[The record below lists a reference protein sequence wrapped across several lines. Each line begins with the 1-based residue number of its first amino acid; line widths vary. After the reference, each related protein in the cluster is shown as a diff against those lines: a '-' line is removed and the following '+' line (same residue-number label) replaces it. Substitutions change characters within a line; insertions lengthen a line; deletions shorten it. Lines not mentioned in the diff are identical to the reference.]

1 MTTTLSAVA
10 PAAVEPAWTGAITV
24 GGVHIA
30 MGDCAELRQTIDF
43 LAQCSFLGLDIE
55 TGSARD
61 AGRWSMRCVTIA
73 ATDTDGQPWA
83 VVLDPRNDSQAD
95 MIRRLTGDPAK
106 TFAIHNASFDV
117 PVLVSWGLAPEDLSD
132 RVYDTLVTARL
143 MPKLRG
149 KMTLGDLAEKYLG
162 IHDTSLNVAMKA
174 AGESSAYWYEQGD
187 IDRFVYAS
195 SAARDTTIC
204 LALVTP
210 LHAAAVEWLTQ
221 PQLGQAPTEAE
232 AQAII
237 TEVHTAAQAML
248 HVQCQGL
255 PVNHAAVNDYRH
267 EAHELLAIAEHI
279 LSKATIIPRDGK
291 GNLKNEP
298 EQPIRP
304 GHAADL
310 MYWLEDHG
318 HLPADW
324 PRTATGK
331 LKGDKK
337 KLESLR
343 HIEEVDAH
351 LTYAETNK
359 VLGDYLGK
367 FESLAHPATGK
378 IYPMIGTLG
387 ATNTGRQSASNP
399 PIQQI
404 PGSARPMIS
413 TGGERWVSIDWSS
426 VEPML
431 AAYVAG
437 EQWVLDEV
445 LGGGDLYIPIA
456 RRAGLIPDDVDDD
469 AAHDHPGRKQAKVI
483 MLMLLYGGG
492 TGALAGNLGTDED
505 TARTLRQSVLGAL
518 PAIAAWSQKLR
529 DMAESAGYIVTAMGR
544 VLPVDKDSVFRA
556 VNYFHQGSACDLL
569 MGVLAECKRRGLASQ
584 IRITVHD
591 EIVCT
596 EQAAA
601 EIRDIMQHHNPCM
614 KRMLGR
620 TVTFPTD
627 SHALPEHWA
636 AV

>member
-10 PAAVEPAWTGAITV
+10 PAAVDPAWTGTITV

-30 MGDCAELRQTIDF
+30 MGDCAELRQTVDF

-61 AGRWSMRCVTIA
+61 SGRWSMRCVTIA
-73 ATDTDGQPWA
+73 ATDNTGQPWA
-83 VVLDPRNDSQAD
+83 VVLDPRHDEQAD

-106 TFAIHNASFDV
+106 TFAIHNAVFDV
-117 PVLVSWGLAPEDLSD
+117 PVLVSWGLAPEDLAD

-149 KMTLGDLAEKYLG
+149 KMTLGDLAERYLNV
-162 IHDTSLNVAMKA
+162 HDTSLSVAMKA
-174 AGESSAYWYEQGD
+174 AGESSAAWYGQGD

-195 SAARDTTIC
+195 SAARDTAIC

-210 LHAAAVEWLTQ
+210 IHTAAVAWLTS
-221 PQLGQAPTEAE
+221 PTLGQAPTPDE
-232 AQAII
+232 AQVII
-237 TEVHTAAQAML
+237 NEIHTAAQAML
-248 HVQCQGL
+248 RVQCQGL
-255 PVNHAAVNDYRH
+255 AVNHDAVATYRNDAR
-267 EAHELLAIAEHI
+267 ERLVKAERV
-279 LSKATIIPRDGK
+279 LTAATIVPRDGK
-291 GNLKNEP
+291 GNLKDEP
-298 EQPIRP
+298 PAPLRP
-304 GHAADL
+304 GNSSDL
-310 MYWLEDHG
+310 MYWLEDNN

-324 PRTATGK
+324 PRTPSGR
-331 LKGDKK
+331 LSGDKK

-343 HIEEVDAH
+343 HIAEVDAH
-351 LTYAETNK
+351 LTYAETTK
-359 VLGDYLGK
+359 VLDDYLGK
-367 FESLAHPATGK
+367 FESLAHPLTDR

-413 TGGERWVSIDWSS
+413 TGGEQWVSIDWTS

-437 EQWVLDEV
+437 EQWVIDEV

-456 RRAGLIPDDVDDD
+456 RRAGLIPDDVDDT
-469 AAHDHPGRKQAKVI
+469 AAHDHPGRKHAKI
-483 MLMLLYGGG
+483 ILLMLLYGGG
-492 TGALAGNLGTDED
+492 TGALAASLGVSEDE
-505 TARTLRQSVLGAL
+505 ARVLRQSVLGAL

-529 DMAESAGYIVTAMGR
+529 DMAEANGVIVTAMGR

-569 MGVLAECKRRGLASQ
+569 MGVLAECERRGLASQ

-596 EQAAA
+596 AEAAA
-601 EIRDIMQHHNPCM
+601 EIRGIMQHHNPCM
-614 KRMLGR
+614 QRMLGR
-620 TVTFPTD
+620 AVTFPTD

>member
-1 MTTTLSAVA
+1 MTTLIDAA

-30 MGDCAELRQTIDF
+30 MGDCDDLRRYVGF
-43 LAQCSFLGLDIE
+43 LEQCSFLGLDIE
-55 TGSARD
+55 TGSAKD
-61 AGRWSMRCVTIA
+61 SGRWSMRCVTIS
-73 ATDTDGQPWA
+73 ATDSSGQPWA
-83 VVLDPRNDSQAD
+83 VVLDPRNDEQAAA
-95 MIRRLTGDPAK
+95 IRRLTGDKSK
-106 TFAIHNASFDV
+106 TFAIHNAPFDV
-117 PVLVSWGLAPEDLSD
+117 PVLVSWGLAPESLSD

-143 MPKLRG
+143 MPQLRG
-149 KMTLGDLAEKYLG
+149 KMTLGDLAERYLNV
-162 IHDTSLNVAMKA
+162 HDTSLSVAMKA
-174 AGESSAYWYEQGD
+174 AGESSARWYDTGD

-195 SAARDTTIC
+195 SAARDTAIC

-210 LHAAAVEWLTQ
+210 LHAAAVEWLTS
-221 PQLGQAPTEAE
+221 PQLGQAPTPEE
-232 AQAII
+232 AQSII

-248 HVQCQGL
+248 RVQCQGL
-255 PVNHAAVNDYRH
+255 PVNHDAVHDYRESARERLQH
-267 EAHELLAIAEHI
+267 AEEV
-279 LSKATIIPRDGK
+279 LTAATIVPRDGK
-291 GNLKNEP
+291 GNRKDEP
-298 EQPIRP
+298 AAPLRP
-304 GHAADL
+304 GNSSDL
-310 MYWLEDHG
+310 MYWLEDNG
-318 HLPADW
+318 HLPEDW
-324 PRTATGK
+324 PRTPSGR
-331 LKGDKK
+331 LSGDKK

-343 HIEEVDAH
+343 NIEQVDAH
-351 LTYAETNK
+351 LTYAETTK
-359 VLGDYLGK
+359 VLDDYLGK
-367 FESLAHPATGK
+367 FESLAHPATGR

-413 TGGERWVSIDWSS
+413 TGDEQWVSIDWTS

-456 RRAGLIPDDVDDD
+456 RRAGLIPDDVDDT
-469 AAHDHPGRKQAKVI
+469 AAHDHPGRKQAKII

-505 TARTLRQSVLGAL
+505 TARVLRQSVLGAL

-529 DMAESAGYIVTAMGR
+529 DMAESTGCIVTAMGR

-569 MGVLAECKRRGLASQ
+569 MGVLAECQRRGLSSQ

-596 EQAAA
+596 AEAAA

-614 KRMLGR
+614 QRMLGR
-620 TVTFPTD
+620 AVTFPTD
-627 SHALPEHWA
+627 SHDLPEHWA

>member
-1 MTTTLSAVA
+1 MTTLIDAA

-30 MGDCAELRQTIDF
+30 MGDCDKLRSYVDF

-55 TGSARD
+55 TGSAKD
-61 AGRWSMRCVTIA
+61 AGRWSMRCVTIS
-73 ATDTDGQPWA
+73 ATDAQGQPWA
-83 VVLDPRNDSQAD
+83 VVLDPRSDEQAA
-95 MIRRLTGDPAK
+95 MIRRLTGDEGK
-106 TFAIHNASFDV
+106 TFAIHNAVFDV
-117 PVLVSWGLAPEDLSD
+117 PVLVSWGLAPESLSD

-143 MPKLRG
+143 MPQLRG
-149 KMTLGDLAEKYLG
+149 KMTLGDLAEKYLSV
-162 IHDTSLNVAMKA
+162 HDTSLNVAMKA
-174 AGESSAYWYEQGD
+174 AGESSAHWYDTGD

-195 SAARDTTIC
+195 SAARDTAIC

-210 LHAAAVEWLTQ
+210 LHTAAVEWLTS
-221 PQLGQAPTEAE
+221 PKLGQAPTPDE
-232 AQAII
+232 AQGII
-237 TEVHTAAQAML
+237 AEIHTAAQSML
-248 HVQCQGL
+248 RVQCQGL
-255 PVNHAAVNDYRH
+255 PVNHDAVQDYRNDAR
-267 EAHELLAIAEHI
+267 ERLERAEQV
-279 LSKATIIPRDGK
+279 LTAATIVPRDGK
-291 GNLKNEP
+291 GNRKDEP
-298 EQPIRP
+298 PTPLRP
-304 GHAADL
+304 GNSADL
-310 MYWLEDHG
+310 MYWLEDHN
-318 HLPADW
+318 HLPEDW

-337 KLESLR
+337 KLEDLR
-343 HIEEVDAH
+343 HIGQVDAH
-351 LTYAETNK
+351 LTYSETSK

-367 FESLAHPATGK
+367 FEDLAHPATGR

-413 TGGERWVSIDWSS
+413 TGGEKWVSIDWTS
-426 VEPML
+426 VEPMV
-431 AAYVAG
+431 ASYVAG
-437 EQWVLDEV
+437 EQWVIDEV

-469 AAHDHPGRKQAKVI
+469 EAHGHPGRKHAKII

-492 TGALAGNLGTDED
+492 TGALAASLGVDED
-505 TARTLRQSVLGAL
+505 EARVLRQSVLGAL

-529 DMAESAGYIVTAMGR
+529 DMAEHTGCIVTAMGR
-544 VLPVDKDSVFRA
+544 VLPVDKDSTFRA

-569 MGVLAECKRRGLASQ
+569 MGVLAECQRRGLSSQ

-596 EQAAA
+596 KQAAE
-601 EIRDIMQHHNPCM
+601 EIRSIMQHHNPCM
-614 KRMLGR
+614 QRMLGR
-620 TVTFPTD
+620 AVTFPTD

>member
-1 MTTTLSAVA
+1 MTTLKQAA

-30 MGDCAELRQTIDF
+30 MGDCDELRGYVDF

-55 TGSARD
+55 TGSAKD
-61 AGRWSMRCVTIA
+61 AGRWSMRCVTIS
-73 ATDTDGQPWA
+73 ATDASGQPWA
-83 VVLDPRNDSQAD
+83 VVLDPRSDEQAT
-95 MIRRLTGDPAK
+95 MIRRLTSDQSK
-106 TFAIHNASFDV
+106 SFAIHNAVFDV

-132 RVYDTLVTARL
+132 RVYDTLVTVRL

-149 KMTLGDLAEKYLG
+149 KMTLGDLAERFLG
-162 IHDTSLNVAMKA
+162 VNDTSLSVAMKA
-174 AGESSAYWYEQGD
+174 AGENSSVWYDKGD

-195 SAARDTTIC
+195 SAARDTAIC

-210 LHAAAVEWLTQ
+210 LHTAAVEWLTS
-221 PQLGQAPTEAE
+221 PQLGQAPTPEE
-232 AQAII
+232 AQGII
-237 TEVHTAAQAML
+237 TEIHTAAQAML
-248 HVQCQGL
+248 RVQCQGL
-255 PVNHAAVNDYRH
+255 PVNHDAVTDYRSSAR
-267 EAHELLAIAEHI
+267 ERLERAEQV
-279 LSKATIIPRDGK
+279 LTAATIVPRDGK
-291 GNLKNEP
+291 GNRKDEP
-298 EQPIRP
+298 PTPLRP
-304 GHAADL
+304 GNSADL
-310 MYWLEDHG
+310 MYWLEDTG
-318 HLPADW
+318 NLPEDW
-324 PRTATGK
+324 PRTPSGR
-331 LKGDKK
+331 LSGDKK
-337 KLESLR
+337 KLEALR

-351 LTYAETNK
+351 LTYAETRK
-359 VLGDYLGK
+359 VLDDYLGK
-367 FESLAHPATGK
+367 FEDLAHPLTGR

-413 TGGERWVSIDWSS
+413 TGGEQWVSIDWSS

-431 AAYVAG
+431 AAYVSG

-456 RRAGLIPDDVDDD
+456 RRAGLIPDDVDDT

-529 DMAESAGYIVTAMGR
+529 DMAESTGCIVTAMGR
-544 VLPVDKDSVFRA
+544 VLPVDSDSVFRA

-569 MGVLAECKRRGLASQ
+569 MGVLAECQRRGLSSQ

-596 EQAAA
+596 KQSAE
-601 EIRDIMQHHNPCM
+601 EIRSIMQHHNPCM
-614 KRMLGR
+614 QRMLGR
-620 TVTFPTD
+620 AVTFPTD
-627 SHALPEHWA
+627 SHDLPEHWA

>member
-1 MTTTLSAVA
+1 MTTLKQAA

-30 MGDCAELRQTIDF
+30 MGDCDELRGYVDF

-55 TGSARD
+55 TGSAKD
-61 AGRWSMRCVTIA
+61 SGRWSMRCVTIS
-73 ATDTDGQPWA
+73 ATDAQGQPWA
-83 VVLDPRNDSQAD
+83 VVLDPRSDEQAD
-95 MIRRLTGDPAK
+95 MIRRLTSDQSK
-106 TFAIHNASFDV
+106 SFAIHNAVFDV
-117 PVLVSWGLAPEDLSD
+117 PVLVIWGLAPEDLAD

-149 KMTLGDLAEKYLG
+149 KMTLGDLAERFLG
-162 IHDTSLNVAMKA
+162 VNDTSLSVAMKA
-174 AGESSAYWYEQGD
+174 AGENSSVWYEQGD

-195 SAARDTTIC
+195 SAARDTAIC

-210 LHAAAVEWLTQ
+210 LHSAAVEWLTS
-221 PQLGQAPTEAE
+221 PKLGQAPTPAE
-232 AQAII
+232 AQSII

-248 HVQCQGL
+248 RVQCQGL
-255 PVNHAAVNDYRH
+255 AVNHEAVATYRNDAR
-267 EAHELLAIAEHI
+267 ER
-279 LSKATIIPRDGK
+279 LSKAEQVLTSATIVPRDGK
-291 GNLKNEP
+291 GNRKDEP
-298 EQPIRP
+298 PAPLRP

-310 MYWLEDHG
+310 MYWLEDHN
-318 HLPADW
+318 LIPEDW

-343 HIEEVDAH
+343 HIEQVDAH
-351 LTYAETNK
+351 LTYSETSK
-359 VLGDYLGK
+359 VLDDYLGK
-367 FESLAHPATGK
+367 FESLAHPATDR

-413 TGGERWVSIDWSS
+413 TGGERWVSIDWTS
-426 VEPML
+426 VEPMV
-431 AAYVAG
+431 ASYAAG
-437 EQWVLDEV
+437 EQWVIDEV

-469 AAHDHPGRKQAKVI
+469 AAHDHPGRKHAKI
-483 MLMLLYGGG
+483 ILLMLLYGGG
-492 TGALAGNLGTDED
+492 TGALAASLGVAEDE
-505 TARTLRQSVLGAL
+505 ARVLRQSVLGAL
-518 PAIAAWSQKLR
+518 PEIAAWSQKLR
-529 DMAESAGYIVTAMGR
+529 DMAERTGVIVTAMGR
-544 VLPVDKDSVFRA
+544 VLPVDRDSVFRA

-569 MGVLAECKRRGLASQ
+569 MGVLAECQRRGLASQ

-601 EIRDIMQHHNPCM
+601 EIREIMQHHNPCM
-614 KRMLGR
+614 VRMLGR
-620 TVTFPTD
+620 YVTFPTD
-627 SHALPEHWA
+627 SHDLPTHWA

>member
-1 MTTTLSAVA
+1 MTTLIHAA

-30 MGDCAELRQTIDF
+30 MGDCDDLRNYVDF

-55 TGSARD
+55 TGSAKD
-61 AGRWSMRCVTIA
+61 SGRWSMRCVTIS
-73 ATDTDGQPWA
+73 ATDAQGQPWA
-83 VVLDPRNDSQAD
+83 VVLDPRIDSQAD
-95 MIRRLTGDPAK
+95 MIRRLTSDQSK
-106 TFAIHNASFDV
+106 SFAIHNAVFDV

-149 KMTLGDLAEKYLG
+149 KMTLGDLAEKYLSV
-162 IHDTSLNVAMKA
+162 HDTSLSVAMKA
-174 AGESSAYWYEQGD
+174 AGESSAHWYDTGD

-195 SAARDTTIC
+195 SAARDTAIC

-210 LHAAAVEWLTQ
+210 LHSAAVDWLTS
-221 PQLGQAPTEAE
+221 PALGQAPTPDE
-232 AQAII
+232 AQSII
-237 TEVHTAAQAML
+237 SEVHAAAQAML
-248 HVQCQGL
+248 HVQCNGL
-255 PVNHAAVNDYRH
+255 AVNHDKVRKYRSDAR
-267 EAHELLAIAEHI
+267 ERLAKAEEV
-279 LSKATIIPRDGK
+279 LTAATIVPRDGK
-291 GNLKNEP
+291 GNLKDEP
-298 EQPIRP
+298 PQPLRP
-304 GHAADL
+304 GNSSDL
-310 MYWLEDHG
+310 MYWLEDTG
-318 HLPADW
+318 NLPADW
-324 PRTATGK
+324 PRTATGR

-343 HIEEVDAH
+343 HIEQVDAH
-351 LTYAETNK
+351 LTYSETTK
-359 VLGDYLGK
+359 VLEDYLGK
-367 FESLAHPATGK
+367 FEDLAHPATDR

-413 TGGERWVSIDWSS
+413 TGGERWVSIDWTS
-426 VEPML
+426 VEPMV
-431 AAYVAG
+431 ASYVAG
-437 EQWVLDEV
+437 EQWVIDEV

-456 RRAGLIPDDVDDD
+456 RRAGLIPDDVDDT
-469 AAHDHPGRKQAKVI
+469 AAHDHPGRKHAKI
-483 MLMLLYGGG
+483 ILLMLLYGGG
-492 TGALAGNLGTDED
+492 TGALAASLGVSEDE
-505 TARTLRQSVLGAL
+505 ARVLRQSVLGAL

-529 DMAESAGYIVTAMGR
+529 DMAEANGVIVTAMGR
-544 VLPVDKDSVFRA
+544 VLPVDKDSTFRA

-569 MGVLAECKRRGLASQ
+569 MGVLAECERRGLASQ

-596 EQAAA
+596 VEAAA

-614 KRMLGR
+614 QRMLGR
-620 TVTFPTD
+620 SATFPTD
-627 SHALPEHWA
+627 SHDLPEHWA

>member
-1 MTTTLSAVA
+1 MTTLIDAA
-10 PAAVEPAWTGAITV
+10 PAAVEPAWTVAITV

-30 MGDCAELRQTIDF
+30 MGDCDDLRRYVDF
-43 LAQCSFLGLDIE
+43 LSQCSFLGLDIE
-55 TGSARD
+55 TGSAKD
-61 AGRWSMRCVTIA
+61 AGRWSMRCVTIS
-73 ATDTDGQPWA
+73 ATDASGQPWA

-95 MIRRLTGDPAK
+95 MIRRLTGDPTK

-117 PVLVSWGLAPEDLSD
+117 PVLVSWVLAPEDLSD

-149 KMTLGDLAEKYLG
+149 KMSLGDLAEGYLAV
-162 IHDTSLNVAMKA
+162 HDTSLNVAMKA
-174 AGESSAYWYEQGD
+174 AGESSAHWYDTGD

-195 SAARDTTIC
+195 SAARDTAIC

-210 LHAAAVEWLTQ
+210 LHTAAVEWLTS
-221 PQLGQAPTEAE
+221 PQLGQAPTPEE

-237 TEVHTAAQAML
+237 AEVHSAAQAML
-248 HVQCQGL
+248 RVQCQGL
-255 PVNHAAVNDYRH
+255 PVNHDAVATYRDDARERLQH
-267 EAHELLAIAEHI
+267 AEQV
-279 LSKATIIPRDGK
+279 LTSATIVPRDGK
-291 GNLKNEP
+291 GNRKDEP
-298 EQPIRP
+298 AAPLRP
-304 GHAADL
+304 GNSADL
-310 MYWLEDHG
+310 MYWLEDNG

-337 KLESLR
+337 KLEDLR
-343 HIEEVDAH
+343 HLEQVDAH
-351 LTYAETNK
+351 LTYSETSK
-359 VLGDYLGK
+359 VLDDYLGK
-367 FESLAHPATGK
+367 FEGLAHPATGR

-413 TGGERWVSIDWSS
+413 TGGEQWVSIDWTS

-431 AAYVAG
+431 ASYVAG
-437 EQWVLDEV
+437 EQWVIDEV

-456 RRAGLIPDDVDDD
+456 RRAGLIPDDVDDTK
-469 AAHDHPGRKQAKVI
+469 AHDHPGRKHAKI
-483 MLMLLYGGG
+483 ILLMLLYGGG
-492 TGALAGNLGTDED
+492 TGALAASLGVDED

-518 PAIAAWSQKLR
+518 PMIAAWSQKLR
-529 DMAESAGYIVTAMGR
+529 DMAESTGCIVTAMGR
-544 VLPVDKDSVFRA
+544 VLPVGSDSVFRA

-569 MGVLAECKRRGLASQ
+569 MGVLSECKRRGLASQ

-596 EQAAA
+596 AEAAA

-614 KRMLGR
+614 QRMLGR
-620 TVTFPTD
+620 AVTFPTD
-627 SHALPEHWA
+627 SHELPEHWV